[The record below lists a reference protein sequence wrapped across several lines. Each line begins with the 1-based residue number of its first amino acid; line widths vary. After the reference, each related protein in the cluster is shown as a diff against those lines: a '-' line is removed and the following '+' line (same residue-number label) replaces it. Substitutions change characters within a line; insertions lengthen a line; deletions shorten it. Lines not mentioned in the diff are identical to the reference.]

1 MSVDTILIL
10 VAFILFLIEALRGLV
25 TVNVNIHFGW
35 LGLALWALSLL
46 I

>member
-10 VAFILFLIEALRGLV
+10 IAFICFLIEALRGLI
-25 TVNVNIHFGW
+25 TINIGIHFGW
-35 LGLALWALSLL
+35 LGLALWALTLL